1 MISFELYQWLMMF
14 QNKGQDSLS
23 SLSVM
28 MLLFSIHMNT
38 TSINELKQLLVMPIL
53 HFISLQCWFL
63 KNGR

>member
-1 MISFELYQWLMMF
+1 MISFELCQWLMMF